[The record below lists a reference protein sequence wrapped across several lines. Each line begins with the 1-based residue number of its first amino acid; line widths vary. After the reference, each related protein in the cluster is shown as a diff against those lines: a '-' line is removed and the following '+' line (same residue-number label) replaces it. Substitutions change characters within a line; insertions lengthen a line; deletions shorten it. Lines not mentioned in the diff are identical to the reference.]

1 MKASFAIK
9 SLLVFVLIFQINA
22 SAQVDSVRE
31 VNQLRNTI
39 YYNISNPMIFGF
51 GSVIFG
57 WERQL
62 KNDRSFSINIG
73 KPSYPGQFLSGRDS
87 SFVNTDYKE
96 SGLHL
101 SAEYRKYFSSLNRFK
116 APRGVFIGAYASTN
130 NFNRSLEWELST
142 SSFNGTVFTDLGINI
157 HSAGVEFG
165 YQFVFW
171 DRVSLDFVLMG
182 PGIAF
187 YHFETS
193 VGSNLSEEDQDEIN
207 NIINDYL
214 SENFPGYDRL
224 FDAGE
229 FQQTGST
236 GTLSMGFR
244 YVVTVGFRF

>member
-1 MKASFAIK
+1 MKNGFVQKLALVVALVIHLCAHAQQDSAVETKSFK
-9 SLLVFVLIFQINA
+9 
-22 SAQVDSVRE
+22 
-31 VNQLRNTI
+31 NTI
-39 YYNISNPMIFGF
+39 YYNISNPMIFGY

-73 KPSYPGQFLSGRDS
+73 KPSYPGRLLSGRDS
-87 SFVNTDYKE
+87 TFVNSKYKE
-96 SGLHL
+96 SGLHV
-101 SAEYRKYFSSLNRFK
+101 SGEYRKYLTSLNRHK
-116 APRGVFIGAYASTN
+116 APRGVFIGAYGSTN
-130 NFNRSLEWELST
+130 NFKRKLEWELST
-142 SSFNGTVFTDLGINI
+142 TSFNGTVVTELGINI
-157 HSAGVEFG
+157 HSAGIEFG

-171 DRVSLDFVLMG
+171 NRVSLDFVLMG

-187 YHFETS
+187 YQFEATI
-193 VGSNLSEEDQDEIN
+193 GTDLSEEDEDELN

-229 FQQTGST
+229 FSRTGST
-236 GTLSMGFR
+236 GTMSMGFR